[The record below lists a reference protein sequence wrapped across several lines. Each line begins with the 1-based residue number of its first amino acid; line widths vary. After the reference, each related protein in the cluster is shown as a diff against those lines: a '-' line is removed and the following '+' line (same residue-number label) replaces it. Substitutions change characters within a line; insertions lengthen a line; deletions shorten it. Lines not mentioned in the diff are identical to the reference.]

1 MKATWFD
8 NEIEKFALCCENEKR
23 DMLIFPE
30 KRNTSF

>member
-8 NEIEKFALCCENEKR
+8 NEIEKFALRCENEKR

-30 KRNTSF
+30 KRDMSF